1 MSARLPWGLTWQ
13 HFLLT
18 QGLLL
23 VNDLLSR
30 LLLTALCV
38 LTPLAW
44 ANPALADNNTQGAMI
59 PAAPKLGAKGW
70 ILIDAATGTVITSHN
85 SDKRLPPASLT
96 KMMTAFVTTR
106 EIKAGRM
113 KGDDTVTVSEN
124 AWRTGGSR
132 MFLDPGSSVSVH
144 DLLSGVIIDSG
155 NDASVALA
163 EHIAGSE
170 GAFVAMMNSTA
181 TALGMANTHFMNS
194 TGLPEPEH
202 YSSARDMA
210 MLARAIISEGAD
222 SYALYAKKHFTWNG
236 IRQSN
241 RNLLLWRDASFDG
254 LKTGHTDAAGYCLV
268 ASSHR
273 NGRRLISVIFGAS
286 STQKRTAETEKLIGY
301 GFRFYDTQT
310 YKKAGEI
317 LTRSPLWKGKNRSI
331 ALGLLDDMNLTLPKN
346 KNRELET
353 RMQIDGPLE
362 APIAIGTVVGTLE
375 LYDAG
380 HKLGSR
386 PLIALEDVETGSW
399 WKYWWDTTH
408 LFFTQLIRGWFD
420 ETAPT
425 LQSPQNT
432 VTASTND

>member
-1 MSARLPWGLTWQ
+1 
-13 HFLLT
+13 
-18 QGLLL
+18 
-23 VNDLLSR
+23 
-30 LLLTALCV
+30 
-38 LTPLAW
+38 
-44 ANPALADNNTQGAMI
+44 MI
-59 PAAPKLGAKGW
+59 PAAPKLGAKAW

-113 KGDDTVTVSEN
+113 KADAMVTVSEN

-163 EHIAGSE
+163 EHVAGSE
-170 GAFVAMMNSTA
+170 GVFVRMMNTTA
-181 TALGMANTHFMNS
+181 NTLGMSNTHFMNS
-194 TGLPEPEH
+194 TGLPEREH

-210 MLARAIISEGAD
+210 TLARAIISEGAY
-222 SYALYAKKHFTWNG
+222 SYGLYAKKHFTWNG
-236 IRQSN
+236 IRQAN

-273 NGRRLISVIFGAS
+273 SGRRLISVILGAS
-286 STQKRTAETEKLIGY
+286 STHKRTAETEKLMGY

-310 YKKAGEI
+310 YKRAGKI
-317 LTRSPLWKGKNRSI
+317 LMWSALWKGKERSI
-331 ALGLLDDMNLTLPKN
+331 AVGLLDDMTLTLPKN

-353 RMQIDGPLE
+353 RMEIDGPLE
-362 APIAIGTVVGTLE
+362 APIAIGAVVGRLE

-380 HKLGSR
+380 QKLGSQ
-386 PLIALEDVETGSW
+386 PLIALENGEPGNW
-399 WKYWWDTTH
+399 WKRWWDTMH
-408 LFFTQLIRGWFD
+408 LFFTKTIRDWFD
-420 ETAPT
+420 ETDIA
-425 LQSPQNT
+425 
-432 VTASTND
+432 